1 MRDKTIFQLDKIAF
15 LDRDGVIN
23 VKMPEG
29 CYVTQWNQFEF
40 LAGAIAGIKLLNDCG
55 YKVIVVTNQR
65 GIARKIM
72 TEVDLEQIH
81 HKMIESIEKSG
92 GKIEAIYY
100 CPHDVGQCNCRK
112 PDIGLFLQVEAVYRV
127 DMIDSFMIG
136 DSLSDIEAGKKY
148 GIQSYLLKDK
158 DNLES
163 CVRKILDFN
172 NSGV

>member
-1 MRDKTIFQLDKIAF
+1 MQDKTIFQLDKIAF

-40 LAGAIAGIKLLNDCG
+40 LAGAIEGIKLLNDCG
-55 YKVIVVTNQR
+55 YKVIIVTNQR

-72 TEVDLEQIH
+72 TETDLEQIH
-81 HKMIESIEKSG
+81 QKMIESIVDSG
-92 GKIEAIYY
+92 GKIEAVYY
-100 CPHDVGQCNCRK
+100 CPHDVGKCNCRK
-112 PDIGLFLQVEAVYRV
+112 PDIGLFLQAEAVYKV
-127 DMIDSFMIG
+127 DKIDSFMIG

-148 GIQSYLLKDK
+148 GIQSCLLKDK

-163 CVRKILDFN
+163 CVRKILKFDK
-172 NSGV
+172 